1 MPRTA
6 FGRDLEHAALED
18 VLVTVEE
25 HGRERPHQ
33 ISWDVTEHGAVE
45 LDGDGVSVVRVI
57 ALRLEVERVARFEL
71 VEDKRTV
78 VVLESG
84 DIEREQIA

>member
-1 MPRTA
+1 MVPWNLTA
-6 FGRDLEHAALED
+6 MASASCGLF
-18 VLVTVEE
+18 
-25 HGRERPHQ
+25 
-33 ISWDVTEHGAVE
+33 
-45 LDGDGVSVVRVI
+45 